1 MIWRGNV
8 LESAAGERLAV
19 VTGTTDATGANDVA
33 GAAGATDAATTV
45 GVGDPAGDAGSA
57 HLRGAAGDGDDC
69 SGDVLRFGEHVLR
82 FTSVDPTHLRAVS
95 ETGEVFSLRK
105 RSWTVARYEANCGG
119 RVYAADRRGIRGRRE
134 VRDAAGTII
143 AVTAPRANGDLA
155 LDVRGE
161 LTLDVVCISWALT
174 YVDANARRTLY

>member
-19 VTGTTDATGANDVA
+19 VTGAA
-33 GAAGATDAATTV
+33 GAAGGATA
-45 GVGDPAGDAGSA
+45 AGDASGDA
-57 HLRGAAGDGDDC
+57 GRPHLRDADVGPADA
-69 SGDVLRFGEHVLR
+69 GDVLRFGEHVLR

-119 RVYAADRRGIRGRRE
+119 RVYAADKRGIRGRRE
-134 VRDAAGTII
+134 VRDAAGTIV

-161 LTLDVVCISWALT
+161 LTLDLVCISWALT